1 MPRSVYGA
9 TSAQSSVRATDAA
22 QFMPFAALTGFEAE
36 VRAQERKR
44 EARRSISEERAGHI
58 SRMFCRLHKGNRIRL
73 EYYDRDHYAVLF
85 GTIRQIDAT
94 FHVLEL
100 IDFRTDAYFEEP
112 LESFKP
118 SSLRVPFED
127 IWDIDWA

>member
-1 MPRSVYGA
+1 MPSRPTIMPNHS
-9 TSAQSSVRATDAA
+9 TNAA

-36 VRAQERKR
+36 VRSQENPT
-44 EARRSISEERAGHI
+44 EPRRSVSEERAAHI
-58 SRMFCRLHKGNRIRL
+58 SRMFTRLNKGDRICL
-73 EYYDRDHYAVLF
+73 EYYNRNHYAEIYA
-85 GTIRQIDAT
+85 TIRQIDAT

-100 IDFRTDAYFEEP
+100 VDFRESNFFEEP

>member
-1 MPRSVYGA
+1 MPRPNLP
-9 TSAQSSVRATDAA
+9 TDAA

-36 VRAQERKR
+36 VRSQERTR
-44 EARRSISEERAGHI
+44 EARRSVGEERAAHI
-58 SRMFCRLHKGNRIRL
+58 SRMFCRLGKGQRIRL
-73 EYYDRDHYAVLF
+73 EYYNRDHYAVVYA
-85 GTIRQIDAT
+85 TIRQIDPT

-100 IDFRTDAYFEEP
+100 IDFRQDGYFEEP